1 MVAAATE
8 VMMVKTLVLVLILE
22 EEEEEEVEEEAAVM
36 MMLLGRVAAP
46 DDLSLF
52 LAMSWPVLGVVE
64 SANAWQIRVEQTT

>member
-1 MVAAATE
+1 MVE
-8 VMMVKTLVLVLILE
+8 KLVLVLILE
-22 EEEEEEVEEEAAVM
+22 EEAVEEVVLM

-64 SANAWQIRVEQTT
+64 SANAWQIRVEPTT

>member
-1 MVAAATE
+1 
-8 VMMVKTLVLVLILE
+8 MVKKLVLVLILE
-22 EEEEEEVEEEAAVM
+22 EVAVEEVVLM

-64 SANAWQIRVEQTT
+64 SANAWQIRVE

>member
-1 MVAAATE
+1 
-8 VMMVKTLVLVLILE
+8 MVKKLVLVLVLILE
-22 EEEEEEVEEEAAVM
+22 EEVAVEEVVV

>member
-1 MVAAATE
+1 
-8 VMMVKTLVLVLILE
+8 MVKKLVLVLILE
-22 EEEEEEVEEEAAVM
+22 EVAAEEVVLM

-64 SANAWQIRVEQTT
+64 SANAWQIRVE

>member
-22 EEEEEEVEEEAAVM
+22 EVAVEEVVL

>member
-8 VMMVKTLVLVLILE
+8 VMMVKTLVLVLIL
-22 EEEEEEVEEEAAVM
+22 EEEAAVM

-52 LAMSWPVLGVVE
+52 LAMSWPVLAVVE

>member
-1 MVAAATE
+1 MVE
-8 VMMVKTLVLVLILE
+8 KLVLVLILE
-22 EEEEEEVEEEAAVM
+22 EEAVEEVVLM